1 MIRNKIQDAFHLMA
15 VLALFAAPMAIAD
28 DMDDV
33 TALLN
38 AYIETEG
45 DIAEQG
51 KLMSEDRVY
60 IVGSPAIRLTDNV
73 ANMKL
78 QLLGEKRRNTL
89 NPGGLYMATIEDE
102 IVRVYGDAAVASF
115 RRSLIWRPSVEGVR
129 NGSSNNTARQVVTVV
144 MAKRDGDWKIVH
156 THISA
161 G

>member
-1 MIRNKIQDAFHLMA
+1 MIRNTIQGAFHLMA

-78 QLLGEKRRNTL
+78 QLLGEK
-89 NPGGLYMATIEDE
+89 I
-102 IVRVYGDAAVASF
+102 
-115 RRSLIWRPSVEGVR
+115 
-129 NGSSNNTARQVVTVV
+129 
-144 MAKRDGDWKIVH
+144 KI
-156 THISA
+156 
-161 G
+161 

>member
-1 MIRNKIQDAFHLMA
+1 MMKNRIQGVFYLMA
-15 VLALFAAPMAIAD
+15 VLALFAAPMANAD
-28 DMDDV
+28 DMNDV

-60 IVGSPAIRLTDNV
+60 IIGAPAIRLTDNV

-78 QLLGEKRRNTL
+78 QLLGENRRNTL
-89 NPGGLYMATIEDE
+89 NPGGLYMATMEDK
-102 IVRVYGDAAVASF
+102 IVKTYGDAAVASF
-115 RRSLIWRPSVEGVR
+115 RLSLIWRPSAEGVR

-144 MAKRDGDWKIVH
+144 MAKIDGDWKIVH